1 MNHDDDDLLFWL
13 FHSGRVSRYQSCRD
27 AASFAWELSRVRGG
41 IVTFPLLAIALGWP
55 IMGFQVLRHWM
66 VVKLVSI
73 PVFTVGFGY
82 RYLSEGEVPEGLSE
96 DDIKRA

>member
-1 MNHDDDDLLFWL
+1 
-13 FHSGRVSRYQSCRD
+13 
-27 AASFAWELSRVRGG
+27 
-41 IVTFPLLAIALGWP
+41 
-55 IMGFQVLRHWM
+55 M